1 MKTIHTPKNCKY
13 RQYLIKKKKE
23 GKISGRFY
31 KFLCRNFPYRLTQRE
46 VQCWVNEVITHRIKE
61 SSAIN
66 IINTKHKDLIKR
78 QAEMYQSNIECMKKT
93 NNEKNKT
100 GL

>member
-1 MKTIHTPKNCKY
+1 MKTIHTPQNCKY
-13 RQYLIKKKKE
+13 RKYLIKRKKE

-31 KFLCRNFPYRLTQRE
+31 KFLCRNFPYRLTQME
-46 VQCWVNEVITHRIKE
+46 VQCWVNEVVTKKIKE

-93 NNEKNKT
+93 KQQEI
-100 GL
+100 

>member
-13 RQYLIKKKKE
+13 RQYLIKKKKQ

-31 KFLCRNFPYRLTQRE
+31 KFLCRNFPYRFCYQAKASVRAVLDGH
-46 VQCWVNEVITHRIKE
+46 NESK
-61 SSAIN
+61 
-66 IINTKHKDLIKR
+66 IINNLVNNCKKDIEHNKR
-78 QAEMYQSNIECMKKT
+78 MYQSNIECIKKT

>member
-1 MKTIHTPKNCKY
+1 MKTIHTPQNCKY
-13 RQYLIKKKKE
+13 RKYLIKRKKE

-46 VQCWVNEVITHRIKE
+46 VQCWVNEVVTKKIKE

-66 IINTKHKDLIKR
+66 IIKTKHKDLIKR
-78 QAEMYQSNIECMKKT
+78 QAEMYQSNIECLKKT
-93 NNEKNKT
+93 KQQ
-100 GL
+100 

>member
-1 MKTIHTPKNCKY
+1 MKTIHTPQNCKY
-13 RQYLIKKKKE
+13 RKYLIKRKKE

-46 VQCWVNEVITHRIKE
+46 VQCWVNEVVTKKIKE

-66 IINTKHKDLIKR
+66 IIKTKHKDLIKR

-93 NNEKNKT
+93 KQQ
-100 GL
+100 

>member
-1 MKTIHTPKNCKY
+1 MKTIHTPQNCNY
-13 RQYLIKKKKE
+13 RRYLIKKKKE

-46 VQCWVNEVITHRIKE
+46 VQCWVNEVVSKKIKE

-66 IINTKHKDLIKR
+66 KIKFHHQDLIKR

-93 NNEKNKT
+93 KQQEI
-100 GL
+100 

>member
-1 MKTIHTPKNCKY
+1 MKTIHTPQNCKY
-13 RQYLIKKKKE
+13 RKYLIKRKKE

-46 VQCWVNEVITHRIKE
+46 VQCWVNEVVTKKIKE

-93 NNEKNKT
+93 KQQEI
-100 GL
+100 